1 MKKFSRIVESLDKWQ
16 DVQDYLLELTES
28 EILKLENE
36 PRLTND
42 RGETGMDFNPIIIV
56 EYLVTGFAK
65 IQDVTKLESYI
76 SVLGRLSNALKRSS
90 VKFELSGS
98 YLTIYFD
105 LPGKLDKLMDD
116 IAQYKKSNPRSF
128 GTFVTELFW
137 SDSYNN
143 HKIIIEI
150 KFEIDS
156 DFGIKLDVKGLSW
169 EDIGNLNHSQILQEH
184 LIDHFVKKYGFKFT
198 GSFIEDRQLEKF
210 GKVKHWYFEV

>member
-16 DVQDYLLELTES
+16 DIQDYLLELTES
-28 EILKLENE
+28 EVLKLENE

-42 RGETGMDFNPIIIV
+42 YGETGKDFNPIIIV
-56 EYLVTGFAK
+56 EYFVTGFEK
-65 IQDVTKLESYI
+65 IQDVNKLESYI
-76 SVLGRLSNALKRSS
+76 SALSRLSTALKRSS

-116 IAQYKKSNPRSF
+116 IAQYKKSNPRSS
-128 GTFVTELFW
+128 GTFVIELFW

-143 HKIIIEI
+143 HKIIIDI

-156 DFGIKLDVKGLSW
+156 DFGIKLDVTGLSW
-169 EDIGNLNHSQILQEH
+169 QDIGKLNRSEILQEH
-184 LIDHFVKKYGFKFT
+184 LINHFVKKYQLKYT
-198 GSFIEDRQLEKF
+198 GSFIEDRLLEDY